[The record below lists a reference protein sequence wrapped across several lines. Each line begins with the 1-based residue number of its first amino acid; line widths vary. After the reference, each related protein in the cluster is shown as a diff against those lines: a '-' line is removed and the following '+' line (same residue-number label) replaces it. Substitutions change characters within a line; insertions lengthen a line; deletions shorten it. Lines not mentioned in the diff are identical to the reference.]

1 MDKKKST
8 LTVPPLKKKMEVDL
22 DKFFFLIKLVVTL
35 VVKNLNANA
44 GDTARDT
51 VLIPG
56 SGRSPGVGNS
66 NMLQYTCLENFM
78 ERGALWATVHGV
90 SKSDTMSD

>member
-1 MDKKKST
+1 MDKKST
-8 LTVPPLKKKMEVDL
+8 LTVPPFKKKMEVDL
-22 DKFFFLIKLVVTL
+22 DNFFFFLIKLV

-51 VLIPG
+51 VLITG

-66 NMLQYTCLENFM
+66 NMLQYICLENFM
-78 ERGALWATVHGV
+78 ERGALRATVHGV

>member
-1 MDKKKST
+1 MDKKST

-22 DKFFFLIKLVVTL
+22 DNFFFFLIKLVV
-35 VVKNLNANA
+35 VK
-44 GDTARDT
+44 ARDT
-51 VLIPG
+51 VLITG

-66 NMLQYTCLENFM
+66 NMLQYICLENFM
-78 ERGALWATVHGV
+78 ERGALRATVHGV